1 MDQKITV
8 LHIAECA
15 GGVERYIQMLL
26 PRLEKKGFCQFF
38 ICSYNYNKTNYQGM
52 VDGVKQM
59 DSLSIPTWVYT
70 ENSSD
75 RGPGFFVTL
84 KARLGSHGYAKTESG
99 FVVGPAITAVI
110 SAKDAKSFE
119 SDISKEFCDY
129 FGAHWN
135 QEEILQ
141 LIPESG
147 PNESTNDMY
156 RALCLASFHQ
166 PKLWDMTG
174 RPLKRTIWI
183 TMSRRTIWRLPSIS
197 AWRRT
202 RLTRATPVWM
212 TAWWSTG
219 S

>member
-1 MDQKITV
+1 MKRHDLNKHNHSI
-8 LHIAECA
+8 
-15 GGVERYIQMLL
+15 GG
-26 PRLEKKGFCQFF
+26 
-38 ICSYNYNKTNYQGM
+38 N
-52 VDGVKQM
+52 GVKQK

-129 FGAHWN
+129 FGVHWN

-147 PNESTNDMY
+147 PNESTDDKY

-174 RPLKRTIWI
+174 RPLKSIRQIPEGTEVELVFLLCCRFSKEDGKQHPWRELIAVQAREPI
-183 TMSRRTIWRLPSIS
+183 TGKR
-197 AWRRT
+197 
-202 RLTRATPVWM
+202 
-212 TAWWSTG
+212 
-219 S
+219 